1 MSDPTPITGPQ
12 RRTIFDL
19 CRKLDFDDRARHD
32 FQREACGKASLKQFT
47 KLDAARLI
55 DELVR
60 LGGIKPKR
68 ARTRPRKL
76 PDNVVQFINPKQRR
90 KIEVMASQ
98 VAWREEDG
106 FERWMLASFGF
117 RHPRTN
123 AEVTKVIHGLES
135 LRVQQ
140 RKKRRA

>member
-1 MSDPTPITGPQ
+1 MTAPITDAQ

-32 FQREACGKASLKQFT
+32 LQRETCGKASLKQFT

-55 DELVR
+55 DALVR

-90 KIEVMASQ
+90 KIEIMASQ

-106 FERWMLASFGF
+106 FERWMVASFGF
-117 RHPRTN
+117 RFPRTN

-135 LRVQQ
+135 LKAQQ
-140 RKKRRA
+140 RKKTSA